1 MVGKDS
7 EDLYELLEGGC
18 LEDSGWNIDS
28 VMNEGEIEVKGMF
41 KCKVCGKKSV
51 SSCDVKK
58 HLGMK
63 HKNAKA

>member
-1 MVGKDS
+1 M
-7 EDLYELLEGGC
+7 

-41 KCKVCGKKSV
+41 KCEVCGKKCV
-51 SSCDVKK
+51 SSRDVKK